1 MSSNDAHDAESGAEL
16 EKNNCRLHGLG
27 VPGYFVKVACP
38 SNFKIPLLSGL
49 VELVGHL
56 LTNVQEKIHHNLFGI
71 SEKSWREINVNTSPQ
86 LSQYDVVVGRH
97 L

>member
-1 MSSNDAHDAESGAEL
+1 MSRSDAHDAESGAEL
-16 EKNNCRLHGLG
+16 EKNRMVWCHEQRSFLNCHPHGLG
-27 VPGYFVKVACP
+27 VPGYFLKVACP

-56 LTNVQEKIHHNLFGI
+56 LTNVQEKIHHNLSDI
-71 SEKSWREINVNTSPQ
+71 S
-86 LSQYDVVVGRH
+86 DVT